1 MQIIRDIEQGTPEW
15 LELRLSV
22 ITASKY
28 KDVLAKGKGLSRAA
42 YMRLL
47 AAEAITGARVESF
60 KNDAMAWGTEHEPQ
74 AKSMYELMQCVDV
87 EEVAFIKHDTL
98 NTGVSPDGLVELDGL
113 VEIKCPNTATQIE
126 TFLSGKMPTAHKAQ
140 VQGQMWVSEREWCDF
155 VSFDPRINGV
165 SSYFCTRIL
174 RDDEYIKNLE
184 LEVISFDSELQ
195 EMIDKLR

>member
-1 MQIIRDIEQGTPEW
+1 MQIIRDIEQGTKDW
-15 LELRLSV
+15 LDLRLGV

-28 KDVLAKGKGLSRAA
+28 KDVLSKGKGLTRAT

-47 AAEAITGARVESF
+47 AAEAITGARVETF
-60 KNDAMAWGTEHEPQ
+60 KNDAMAWGTEHETQ

-126 TFLSGKMPTAHKAQ
+126 TFLSGKMPASHKAQ

-155 VSFDPRINGV
+155 VSFDPRINGA
-165 SSYFCTRIL
+165 SSYFCTRIN